1 MLARARRAATS
12 VFAIPPILSAYP
24 LLFHFTTRLLSVPCA
39 ASFVMRHSPSSN
51 SSPLCDIRATRC
63 AVLGVFFISTR
74 ARASLTLPPSRCTV
88 RPLGSFLG
96 SHQYA
101 DRQLRRIYVFPQ
113 SPLGLRSSRVPH

>member
-12 VFAIPPILSAYP
+12 DFAIPPILSAYP
-24 LLFHFTTRLLSVPCA
+24 LLFHFTTRSLSVPCA

-63 AVLGVFFISTR
+63 AVLGVFFSSTR
-74 ARASLTLPPSRCTV
+74 ARASLTLPPSRCKV

-101 DRQLRRIYVFPQ
+101 E
-113 SPLGLRSSRVPH
+113 SSAKEDLCLSAEPFGPSQ